1 MIESRAPKSSYSKVL
16 KACPFWVKLFLLSLV
31 LPTEFS
37 FSMAGLR
44 FSPYRLVLLL
54 AFLPALAKLLSK
66 GFKKVALADWLI
78 LFHVVWC
85 FIVINSHHNLS
96 LAMESGGVRIL
107 EVLGAYF
114 IARAY
119 IVDERSFYATS
130 VFIFTLIF
138 ILLPFAIAESITGVH
153 MIKILSAKI
162 VGTSFYSNIQ
172 PRLGLTRA
180 YTSFDHPIL
189 FGIFASSILGLVYY
203 LRTPTLGY
211 PRKLKAR
218 LAPSLV
224 GTFLSLSSGAM
235 SSMMTQLTLIFWEIK
250 TRKMNSRWR
259 LFSFL
264 LIFFYIITDMISNR
278 SAMKVFLSYLTFSAG
293 TAYNRIT
300 IFDYGIQDV
309 WRNPIWGI
317 GFNEWT
323 RPTWMH
329 SVSMD
334 NFWLLQAVTFGIPG
348 FLSLAIPFIFMLS
361 KNWKSLSPRVIK
373 LRTGWAI
380 SMIGM
385 IISACTVHFWNNQF
399 VYFIFFLGM
408 GAWFLNIER
417 RRYPEIKSIMKMENK
432 NA

>member
-16 KACPFWVKLFLLSLV
+16 KSCPFWVKLFLLSLV

-37 FSMAGLR
+37 FNLAGLR
-44 FSPYRLVLLL
+44 FSPYRLVILL
-54 AFLPALAKLLSK
+54 AFVPALVKLLSR

-78 LFHVVWC
+78 IFHVIWC
-85 FIVINSHHNLS
+85 FIVINSHHDLS
-96 LAMESGGVRIL
+96 VAMESGGIRIL

-119 IVDERSFYATS
+119 IVDEKSFYATS

-138 ILLPFAIAESITGVH
+138 ILLPFAIAESITGIH

-162 VGTSFYSNIQ
+162 VGASFHSNIE

-180 YTSFDHPIL
+180 YASFDHPIL

-218 LAPSLV
+218 LLPSLL

-250 TRKMNSRWR
+250 TRKINNRWR
-259 LFSFL
+259 FFSFL
-264 LIFFYIITDMISNR
+264 LILFYVITDMISNR

-309 WRNPIWGI
+309 WRNPLLGI

-323 RPTWMH
+323 RPSWMH
-329 SVSMD
+329 SLSMD

-361 KNWKSLSPRVIK
+361 KNWKPLSARVSK
-373 LRTGWAI
+373 LRTGWSI

-408 GAWFLNIER
+408 GAWFLNVER
-417 RRYPEIKSIMKMENK
+417 RRYPDTL
-432 NA
+432 NAS